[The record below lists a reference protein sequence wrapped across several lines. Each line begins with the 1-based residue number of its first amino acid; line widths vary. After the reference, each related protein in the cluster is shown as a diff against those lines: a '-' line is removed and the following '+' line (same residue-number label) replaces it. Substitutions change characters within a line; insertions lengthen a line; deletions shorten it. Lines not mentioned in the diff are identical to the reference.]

1 MVNAECPGYIGYGDA
16 LVALKFVGRIPRQ
29 IPH

>member
-1 MVNAECPGYIGYGDA
+1 MVNAECPGYIGYDA